1 MLYHYRAVDQGGNMV
16 EGDVDTESTQEALQM
31 LSQKNLRPISL
42 KVIKMEGKGIL
53 GGIFGGRITVAD
65 KVFLTKYLALML
77 RVGTDLL
84 SAVNILIADAD
95 KPVMRNF
102 LLEVRENLTRGE
114 PFYKTFEQ
122 YPKVF
127 SATFVSL
134 VKAAESSGNLQKT
147 FEDLNVSLASE
158 ADLRNKIRSATIY
171 PIILLGMA
179 FAIMIFLFTFALP
192 KVAGVF
198 TESNITPPLF
208 SRVVFTIGLFVGGN
222 IYVILAIMVAVA
234 VGFIFFVR
242 KTETGKRMLD
252 VFITHLPGINNIY
265 RDLSVQ
271 RMASTMSSLMKAG
284 LPIVQT
290 ITIAADTVP
299 IREFRYALLRIANEG
314 LSKGL
319 TIGEAFREE
328 TVLPQSVTSLIAI
341 SEKAGHIEEVLGT
354 LADFYASGVDASIK
368 TAVSLIEP
376 MMLLLMGAIVAVIA
390 LAIIVPIYQM
400 TTASF

>member
-42 KVIKMEGKGIL
+42 KVIKMEGKGVL

-134 VKAAESSGNLQKT
+134 VKAAESW
-147 FEDLNVSLASE
+147 A
-158 ADLRNKIRSATIY
+158 
-171 PIILLGMA
+171 
-179 FAIMIFLFTFALP
+179 
-192 KVAGVF
+192 
-198 TESNITPPLF
+198 
-208 SRVVFTIGLFVGGN
+208 
-222 IYVILAIMVAVA
+222 
-234 VGFIFFVR
+234 
-242 KTETGKRMLD
+242 
-252 VFITHLPGINNIY
+252 IY
-265 RDLSVQ
+265 RRRL
-271 RMASTMSSLMKAG
+271 
-284 LPIVQT
+284 
-290 ITIAADTVP
+290 
-299 IREFRYALLRIANEG
+299 
-314 LSKGL
+314 
-319 TIGEAFREE
+319 
-328 TVLPQSVTSLIAI
+328 
-341 SEKAGHIEEVLGT
+341 
-354 LADFYASGVDASIK
+354 K
-368 TAVSLIEP
+368 T
-376 MMLLLMGAIVAVIA
+376 
-390 LAIIVPIYQM
+390 
-400 TTASF
+400 

>member
-1 MLYHYRAVDQGGNMV
+1 MLYHYRAADQGGNIV
-16 EGDVDTESTQEALQM
+16 EGEVDAEVLQEALQL

-42 KVIKMEGKGIL
+42 KPIKAEEKGIF
-53 GGIFGGRITVAD
+53 GKWFGGRITVAD

-95 KPVMRNF
+95 KPAMRNF
-102 LLEVRENLTRGE
+102 LLEVREHLSRGE
-114 PFYKTFEQ
+114 PFYKTFAQ
-122 YPKVF
+122 YPKTF
-127 SATFVSL
+127 SVTLVSL
-134 VKAAESSGNLQKT
+134 VKAAETSGNLQKT

-158 ADLRNKIRSATIY
+158 ADLRSKVRSAMIY

-179 FAIMIFLFTFALP
+179 LAIVTFLFTFALP

-198 TESNITPPLF
+198 TESGIKPPLF
-208 SRVVFTIGLFVGGN
+208 SQIVFTVGLFAGSNIVPILIILFAVVVG
-222 IYVILAIMVAVA
+222 A
-234 VGFIFFVR
+234 IFFVR
-242 KTETGKRMLD
+242 KTETGKRAVDAFL
-252 VFITHLPGINNIY
+252 THMPGIKNIY
-265 RDLSVQ
+265 RDLAIQ
-271 RMASTMSSLMKAG
+271 RMAATMSSLMKAG

-299 IREFRYALLRIANEG
+299 LRDFKYALLRVANEG

-319 TIGEAFREE
+319 TIGEAFRRE

-354 LADFYASGVDASIK
+354 LADFYTSSVDASIK
-368 TAVSLIEP
+368 TAVALIEP
-376 MMLLLMGAIVAVIA
+376 IMLLIMGAIVAVIA
-390 LAIIVPIYQM
+390 LSIIVPIYQM
-400 TTASF
+400 SSSAF